1 MRDRTQALVQAL
13 NRQRRCDQLRD
24 AGSLSLQHSDVHYD
38 IDCGVLIGTR
48 RDGQLFSPLT
58 VTGNKVLDS
67 LAPLLEPHQ
76 SSESCAGPLERHLF
90 DEVMCIARFLEDEN
104 MHPELSSC
112 SGQWAS
118 PIQAVPELHR
128 LDLHTAA

>member
-1 MRDRTQALVQAL
+1 
-13 NRQRRCDQLRD
+13 
-24 AGSLSLQHSDVHYD
+24 
-38 IDCGVLIGTR
+38 
-48 RDGQLFSPLT
+48 
-58 VTGNKVLDS
+58 
-67 LAPLLEPHQ
+67 
-76 SSESCAGPLERHLF
+76 
-90 DEVMCIARFLEDEN
+90 MCIARFLEDEN